1 MPRPREFDRDAVL
14 LKAMVLFRDQ
24 GYAATSIQD
33 LVERMEINRFSLYAT
48 FQSKHDLF
56 VEALQAYYD
65 HVAVPFFDR
74 LRESG
79 QGLAVIEAV
88 LLELIT
94 RVTRGISANGC
105 LLCNSIA
112 EIGARADA
120 RTSRILGAY
129 LRRVESNFR
138 AAVERAVEL
147 GEVSDEVDVAAQAK
161 MLTAYSTGL
170 LSMSKV
176 MSEREMR
183 QSVRAVVNAIG

>member
-14 LKAMVLFRDQ
+14 LKAMGLFRDQ

-183 QSVRAVVNAIG
+183 QSVRVVVNAIG